1 VGGGQLD
8 LKTRDGDKPPMGV
21 MVKICGINSRD
32 AADAALRAGTDF
44 AGLVFFER
52 SPRHLSLDQ
61 AAVLARLLRGRA
73 RVVALLVDPPD
84 AAVDEVMAAISPDL
98 IQLHGNESPARTAA
112 IAARAARP
120 VIKALA
126 VADGEDIVRAHAYE
140 DAADYL
146 LFDAKTDASATRPGG
161 WGSAFDWQLVSGRTF
176 KRPFGLAGGLTPENV
191 ARAIQVSGAKFV
203 DASSGVEDAPG
214 RKSPEKI
221 VAFVAAARNA
231 PYTNIAGAA

>member
-1 VGGGQLD
+1 
-8 LKTRDGDKPPMGV
+8 MGV

-32 AADAALRAGTDF
+32 AADAALRAGADF

-52 SPRHLSLDQ
+52 SPRHLSIDQ

-73 RVVALLVDPPD
+73 RVVTLLVDPSD
-84 AAVDEVMAAISPDL
+84 GVVDEVMAAVSPDL
-98 IQLHGNESPARTAA
+98 IQLHGNESPGRAAA
-112 IAARAARP
+112 IAARAGRP
-120 VIKALA
+120 IIKVLA
-126 VADGEDIVRAHAYE
+126 VADGDDVVRAHSYQ

-146 LFDAKTDASATRPGG
+146 LFDAKADASATRPGG
-161 WGSAFDWQLVSGRTF
+161 WGSAFDWQLVSGRSF
-176 KRPFGLAGGLTPENV
+176 KRPFGVAGGLTPENV
-191 ARAIQVSGAKFV
+191 ARAIQVSGANFV

-221 VAFVAAARNA
+221 AAFVVAARNA